1 LVGVAA
7 LLFAGL
13 AAGTAA
19 AANVTNDVAKS
30 ERLHELTVDT
40 DAFSEP
46 TKLHVF
52 LPAGYDSDPAKR
64 WPVTYALAG
73 MQNNYD
79 SFANVLRGEQLT
91 AGYPSIVV
99 SPDGNSGF
107 WSDWFNAGA
116 GGPPM
121 YETFVIDQ
129 LIDLVDA
136 RYRTIADRA
145 HRAIFGIS
153 MGGYGATSLAARHP
167 DLFGSVATI
176 SGAVDS
182 NNPLIGTT
190 MSLASTFDGAA
201 IDAINGP
208 RATEEIRWHG
218 TNPTDLASNL
228 RGMDI
233 QVRTANGILNPD
245 IGEGA
250 HPEDALSC
258 IVENGVYQG
267 STSFNAKLDEL
278 GVDHLWKDYG
288 NGCHTFENF
297 TREVIDTLKVF
308 TDNFADPPADPQKFE
323 FKTIEPDFRI
333 WGWQVKSDPKRA
345 LEFMTVEGSE
355 TSLSLTGS
363 GMASVISPPNYKG
376 LKAVAVNGKK
386 VKPDSKGRVSFKVDL
401 GRPHSIQQYRLGA
414 STQFVTKQ
422 VSFKPYALIKIRSA
436 KRKGKR
442 VRVCARALGGV
453 VPKAKLRAGKLKA
466 TMKIGPKVKCRTLK
480 PARGRKAP
488 GKPKQLVIT
497 GRDSYGHPVKRKAKI
512 RG

>member
-1 LVGVAA
+1 MAV
-7 LLFAGL
+7 LFAGM
-13 AAGTAA
+13 AAGSATAA
-19 AANVTNDVAKS
+19 TVTDDVAKS
-30 ERLHELTVDT
+30 DRLHELTVDT
-40 DAFSEP
+40 DAFTEP

-52 LPAGYDSDPAKR
+52 LPTGYDSDRGKR

-73 MQNNYD
+73 MQNNYN
-79 SFANVLRGEQLT
+79 SFANILHGEELT
-91 AGYPSIVV
+91 SGYPSIVV

-107 WSDWFNAGA
+107 WSDWYNAGA

-129 LIDLVDA
+129 LIELIDA
-136 RYRTIADRA
+136 RYRTIADRG

-167 DLFGSVATI
+167 DLFGSVATL

-190 MSLASTFDGAA
+190 MSLASTFDGGAM
-201 IDAINGP
+201 DAINGP
-208 RATEEIRWHG
+208 RATQEIRWHG

-228 RGMDI
+228 RGTDI
-233 QVRTANGILNPD
+233 QVRTANGVLNPE
-245 IGEGA
+245 IGEGD

-258 IVENGVYQG
+258 VVENGVYQG

-308 TDNFADPPADPQKFE
+308 TNNFAHPAADPQKFD
-323 FKTIEPDFRI
+323 FKTIEPDFGI
-333 WGWQVKSDPKRA
+333 WGWRVKADPKRA

-355 TSLSLTGS
+355 TALSLTGS
-363 GMASVISPPNYKG
+363 GTTSVTSPPNYKG
-376 LKAVAVNGKK
+376 LKAVDVNGKK
-386 VKPDSKGRVSFKVDL
+386 AKPDGKGRVSFEVDL
-401 GRPHSIQQYRLGA
+401 GEPHSVQQYTLGA
-414 STQFVTKQ
+414 STKFVTRQ
-422 VSFKPYALIKIRSA
+422 VSFKPHALVKVTLA

-442 VRVCARALGGV
+442 VKVCARALGGV
-453 VPKAKLRAGKLKA
+453 VPKAKLKAGKLKG
-466 TMKIGPKVKCRTLK
+466 TMKIGSKAKCRTLK
-480 PARGRKAP
+480 PARGRKAA
-488 GKPKQLVIT
+488 GKPKRIVISGHDT
-497 GRDSYGHPVKRKAKI
+497 YGHPVKAKVKI
-512 RG
+512 RR